1 MQDDRTAIQR
11 LAQRLVA
18 AEMTCDVSA
27 FTDAFTDDAV
37 ILPPAVPA
45 IVGREACLAFVRT
58 VLEQNAE
65 ELRSNE
71 IVYESA
77 ETCVDG
83 ALGFDRGNFSQS
95 MSLRGGMPDVH
106 VVGQYL
112 RIYSRGS
119 DGNWRLARMIWNRLE
134 PDDEEPEQF

>member
-1 MQDDRTAIQR
+1 MQDDRIAIQR
-11 LAQRLVA
+11 LARRLVA
-18 AEMTCDVSA
+18 AEMACDVSA
-27 FTDAFTDDAV
+27 FTDVFTDDAV

-58 VLEQNAE
+58 VLEQNAA
-65 ELRSNE
+65 ELQSNE

-77 ETCVDG
+77 EPCVDG

-112 RIYSRGS
+112 RVYSRGS
-119 DGNWRLARMIWNRLE
+119 DGTWRLARVIWNRLE
-134 PDDEEPEQF
+134 PD

>member
-11 LAQRLVA
+11 LARRLVA
-18 AEMTCDVSA
+18 AEMACDVSA
-27 FTDAFTDDAV
+27 FTDVFTDDAV

-58 VLEQNAE
+58 VLEQNAA
-65 ELRSNE
+65 ELQSNE

-77 ETCVDG
+77 DTCVDG

-112 RIYSRGS
+112 RVFSRGS
-119 DGNWRLARMIWNRLE
+119 DGTWRLARLIWNRLE
-134 PDDEEPEQF
+134 PDDEKPEPF